1 MPDMHARTHGEVDT
15 RNGSAERVFILT
27 TSHSRSREVASA
39 IAKDMDNSA
48 GLLGS
53 GVGPALPDI

>member
-1 MPDMHARTHGEVDT
+1 MPDMRARTHGEVDT

-53 GVGPALPDI
+53 GGGPALLDT